1 MKSLG
6 IDIGGTSAKLALI
19 DGGRT
24 AWTSQSSFYSRP
36 TTDQLADALRH
47 AVNGKSIGADAAGI
61 CVPGLLDRDKRTIT
75 LSVNVPGLMGVT
87 LDEIVA
93 RAFGPGVPKV
103 QILNDAV
110 STATDVIAAKKLT
123 GRVVSIAIGTGV
135 GMGVLDD
142 GVPLFIEGAS
152 PGHIGQIDVTIP
164 GDEDVIGPDGGRG
177 SLEGYIGVPAL
188 VRRYGSTEQFIES
201 AGANDP
207 AIRALVRAIRI
218 CHAIYRPAHVVLVG
232 GIGIRLKRIAAD
244 IKAACDDH
252 LTSVAD
258 KEWQLHLGDHDFHAA
273 LGAARLAARGKNRR
287 YHAAKAWQSSV
298 WRARNCSVSTAVSGF
313 EK

>member
-6 IDIGGTSAKLALI
+6 IDIGGSSAKLALM

-24 AWTSQSSFYSRP
+24 VWTAQSPFYARP
-36 TTDQLADALRH
+36 STEQLTDALR
-47 AVNGKSIGADAAGI
+47 ATLNGKLLAADAAGI
-61 CVPGLLDRDKRTIT
+61 CVPGLLDRERRTIT
-75 LSVNVPGLMGVT
+75 LSVNVPGLMGVR
-87 LDEIVA
+87 LDDIVH
-93 RAFGPGVPKV
+93 RAFGADVPDV

-110 STATDVIAAKKLT
+110 STATDVIASKQLK

-188 VRRYGSTEQFIES
+188 VARYGSTEEFIERAS
-201 AGANDP
+201 VNDS

-232 GIGIRLKRIAAD
+232 GIGIRLKRLD
-244 IKAACDDH
+244 RQIKAACDDR

-258 KEWQLHLGDHDFHAA
+258 RNWRLHFGDHDFHAA
-273 LGAARLAARGKNRR
+273 LGAARLAARG
-287 YHAAKAWQSSV
+287 
-298 WRARNCSVSTAVSGF
+298 T
-313 EK
+313 